1 MSKLNRNSNS
11 YILIF
16 AIAMT
21 LVLGSALAFVSEGLK
36 EKQQAEREFER
47 KKFILSAALGTEQV
61 NQIIAT
67 EGREKVN
74 DIYENRVRDLVV
86 DENGKAIE
94 GKRAGDIIVAKEYK
108 KLERIDD
115 VMKVKSGEKL
125 HLPVYTIATESGD
138 GVEYYVLPI
147 YGFGL
152 WDNIWGYLAMQ
163 SDFNTVQGAI
173 FDHKGETP
181 GLGARIT
188 ENGVQ
193 QRYSGK
199 KLYNTEGQ
207 LVSVV
212 MQKGE
217 GADYSSDPHKVN
229 GMTGATITGNGL
241 NNMVKDY
248 VGLYS
253 NYLNSLKQ

>member
-1 MSKLNRNSNS
+1 
-11 YILIF
+11 
-16 AIAMT
+16 MT
-21 LVLGSALAFVSEGLK
+21 LILGSALAFVSEGLK
-36 EKQQAEREFER
+36 DKQQAEREFER
-47 KKFILSAALGTEQV
+47 KKFILSAALGTEAV

-74 DIYENRVRDLVV
+74 NIYESRVRDLVV
-86 DENGKAIE
+86 DSDGKTIE
-94 GKRAGDIIVAKEYK
+94 GKRAGDVIVAKEYK
-108 KLERIDD
+108 KLVRVDE
-115 VMKVKSGEKL
+115 VMQVKSGEQL
-125 HLPVYTIATESGD
+125 NLPVYTIAKENGE

-152 WDNIWGYLAMQ
+152 WDNIWGYLAIQ

-188 ENGVQ
+188 ETAVQ

-199 KLYNTEGQ
+199 KLYDASGA

-217 GADYSSDPHKVN
+217 GADYSGDPHKVN
-229 GMTGATITGNGL
+229 GMTGATITGVGL